1 MGIIEEV
8 SSYLQTR
15 VRIKRMRKFF
25 NDEIGKAKYAKA
37 VEFPSQTEVILMS
50 AVVSETGCVDMGPY
64 SEIIR
69 KQFEDAPNL
78 YTVHIDNMRTRHG
91 N

>member
-1 MGIIEEV
+1 MGIIEKV
-8 SSYLQTR
+8 SNYLQTR
-15 VRIKRMRKFF
+15 ARIKRMREFF
-25 NDEIGKAKYAKA
+25 NDEIDKVKHAKA
-37 VEFPSQTEVILMS
+37 AEFPSQTEVILMA

-91 N
+91 